1 MLCSILHGANF
12 RFCVRVCLR
21 FVILWGFM
29 VFYIFAAVF
38 TVYHQVLFLVGRA
51 DRIEL
56 HIVWRRQERLIQ
68 LLHIVYHGCNM
79 VHHAVC
85 TSCLFQ
91 SHQTSFLAL
100 AYVWYGCATFWFR
113 YVANIISVYLYV
125 LKITH
130 GLSGLLSGLIVCNIG
145 VLFKST
151 LKLYGSFTLAKVDT
165 IGHLI
170 YAIPIYFS
178 ILCAS
183 ISK

>member
-1 MLCSILHGANF
+1 MFYTARCEFSFLCSGLLTVCDTLRLHGF
-12 RFCVRVCLR
+12 LYFCRRFS
-21 FVILWGFM
+21 
-29 VFYIFAAVF
+29 
-38 TVYHQVLFLVGRA
+38 VYHQVLFLVGRA

-113 YVANIISVYLYV
+113 YAMSLLCFQSDFLVWDWLRTRIPGESKGIHPHSISVRQYIHTCFDRYCMF
-125 LKITH
+125 I
-130 GLSGLLSGLIVCNIG
+130 C
-145 VLFKST
+145 
-151 LKLYGSFTLAKVDT
+151 KL
-165 IGHLI
+165 
-170 YAIPIYFS
+170 
-178 ILCAS
+178 
-183 ISK
+183 